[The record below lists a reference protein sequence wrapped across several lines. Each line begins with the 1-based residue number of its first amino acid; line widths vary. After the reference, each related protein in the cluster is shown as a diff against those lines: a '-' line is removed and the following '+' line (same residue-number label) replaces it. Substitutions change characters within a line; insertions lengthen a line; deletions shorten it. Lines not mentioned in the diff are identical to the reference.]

1 MCPCVGMLNG
11 VKDLVCLGPG
21 EPLPTVDCSLPA
33 KQEGADAALEIGVN
47 RDALK
52 AAAEP
57 VK

>member
-1 MCPCVGMLNG
+1 MLNG
-11 VKDLVCLGPG
+11 VKDLICLGPG

-33 KQEGADAALEIGVN
+33 KQEGADAALEVGVN
-47 RDALK
+47 RDTVR